1 MDNSMPRLVMKRR
14 VQEEESLFSGDDE
27 DESDPK
33 AGVSSQIDR
42 IESFLKTDRLKR
54 AKKHNKEPV
63 V

>member
-1 MDNSMPRLVMKRR
+1 MKRR
-14 VQEEESLFSGDDE
+14 VQEEESLFSDDDE

-33 AGVSSQIDR
+33 AGVLSQINR

-54 AKKHNKEPV
+54 PKKHNKEPV